1 MHPLDVIS
9 GSPNLYLFQKESN
22 KTNFGGFLFLIYL
35 IFIILIL
42 IYYIIDYTQNPKY
55 KLQSF
60 THFNIKTNEEK
71 MERNKN
77 ELFNPYLNFNII
89 LYSLKNSKKENISER
104 FRFYNQKDDK
114 MISRNIPFRK
124 RISDFDIV
132 LLYDCEN
139 TNCSDYFDFI
149 NKTYDRD
156 TQLFLYLEYEGFT
169 LDHQN
174 RDKPIVKEGIFYK
187 EYQLNFNKSIFI
199 RNQWKNIIYNE
210 KKQFLQSD
218 YNESCGYIDSHSSF
232 QIDYLL
238 DARLS
243 GEIGYP
249 HVFICEFLFNINYN
263 QYLEYIR
270 EEVSILN
277 LLANVFSLMA
287 NIFTGVQFIFSFYS
301 SNFNNFKIIENILN
315 KGEKHKKGK
324 IDKPVEINNF
334 ENNNLISIQN
344 DLSEKLGKENNNDN
358 YEKDN
363 EECEEEEDENI
374 SNTQIGNTSRIKKL
388 HFFDFFLNNFYSCCK
403 KQRPQKIIHMCNEII
418 YKYASIDN
426 LIKNQILIE
435 NFFKDY
441 KWNNPALNNV
451 ENNNLFIQLKTYL

>member
-1 MHPLDVIS
+1 M
-9 GSPNLYLFQKESN
+9 
-22 KTNFGGFLFLIYL
+22 IYL

-60 THFNIKTNEEK
+60 THFNIKTNEKK

-174 RDKPIVKEGIFYK
+174 RKKPILKEGIFYK
-187 EYQLNFNKSIFI
+187 EYQLNFNKSIYI

-218 YNESCGYIDSHSSF
+218 YSESCGIIDSHSSF
-232 QIDYLL
+232 QNDNLL
-238 DARLS
+238 YAQFS
-243 GEIGYP
+243 GETDYP
-249 HVFICEFLFNINYN
+249 HVLICEFLFNINYN

-358 YEKDN
+358 YDRDN